1 MIWFWDIS
9 CEEELVAATSKM
21 CTNLVDVQSLYD
33 KDKDLKQDDVR
44 KLQVWLEK
52 QPHLPQITGE

>member
-1 MIWFWDIS
+1 M
-9 CEEELVAATSKM
+9 VAATSKM